1 METKSRKIITNHKII
16 ITLIIMFIYNAFKFI
31 NTEGSEHPL
40 VSSLFNMIIFIGI
53 LVIIFHRNEIDEIP
67 SNTKIM
73 KE

>member
-1 METKSRKIITNHKII
+1 
-16 ITLIIMFIYNAFKFI
+16 MFIYNVFKFI

>member
-1 METKSRKIITNHKII
+1 METKRRKIITNHKII

-31 NTEGSEHPL
+31 NDEGSEHPL

>member
-1 METKSRKIITNHKII
+1 METKRRKIITNHKII
-16 ITLIIMFIYNAFKFI
+16 ITLIIMFIYNVFKFI
-31 NTEGSEHPL
+31 NTEGSEHLL

>member
-1 METKSRKIITNHKII
+1 M
-16 ITLIIMFIYNAFKFI
+16 LIYNAFKFI

-53 LVIIFHRNEIDEIP
+53 LVFIFHRNDIDTIP
-67 SNTKIM
+67 SITKIM

>member
-1 METKSRKIITNHKII
+1 METKRRKIITNHKII

-31 NTEGSEHPL
+31 NDEGSEHPL
-40 VSSLFNMIIFIGI
+40 VSSLFNMIIFIEI
-53 LVIIFHRNEIDEIP
+53 PVIIFHRNEIDEIP